1 MTNSNDFFRLDQQAW
16 FQEFV
21 DHELSEIFQDTDP
34 QVEKF
39 EFDDLPF

>member
-1 MTNSNDFFRLDQQAW
+1 MTFDNDFFRLDQQAW

-21 DHELSEIFQDTDP
+21 DHELSKIPEDTNP